1 MYKLQEM
8 PFEDY
13 MALANKVQREY
24 AMSHPGLGR
33 FGFGP
38 IADGDHI
45 PVGDFFQSDHCANVP
60 MLICTTTAEW
70 PSARDD
76 AKKHASSKE
85 EVIKMMAQ
93 GGGRMAPALGEEK
106 AAAVYEAFA
115 KAFPNK
121 LPIEINDLVGSS
133 RANALRTADLK
144 AAQGAPVY
152 VAWFDW
158 QPPILDGRLHAFHTM
173 DIAFWFMNT
182 DVQVSHT
189 GGGQY
194 PRNLSK
200 KMSKALYNFMA
211 TGNPNGKT
219 GLPNWPAY
227 TTEEGATMILADKSY
242 VLNAP
247 DREALAI
254 MSR

>member
-1 MYKLQEM
+1 
-8 PFEDY
+8 
-13 MALANKVQREY
+13 
-24 AMSHPGLGR
+24 
-33 FGFGP
+33 
-38 IADGDHI
+38 
-45 PVGDFFQSDHCANVP
+45 
-60 MLICTTTAEW
+60 
-70 PSARDD
+70 
-76 AKKHASSKE
+76 
-85 EVIKMMAQ
+85 
-93 GGGRMAPALGEEK
+93 MAPALGEEK

-115 KAFPNK
+115 KAFPDK
-121 LPIEINDLVGSS
+121 LPIEINDLVASS

-144 AAQGAPVY
+144 AAQNAPVY

-219 GLPNWPAY
+219 GLPNWPEY